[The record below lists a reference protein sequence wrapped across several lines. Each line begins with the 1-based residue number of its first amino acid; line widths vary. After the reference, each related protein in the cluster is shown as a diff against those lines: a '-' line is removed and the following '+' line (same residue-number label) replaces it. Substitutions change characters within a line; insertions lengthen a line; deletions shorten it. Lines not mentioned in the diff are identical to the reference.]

1 MARRGRARR
10 DKAWQGKDNFKT
22 KKMKELLKQNFS
34 KGDYI
39 TPEQIENELGQVPS
53 DFQLMAICQ
62 AFNDANSGVT
72 IKVEQGGIR
81 FLTDSEAS
89 NYNHNY
95 FGRHISALFRNHKK
109 MLSVDQRNL
118 SKDEVVQHKRRIDV
132 QASFIVGI
140 KDAARSLLPVKSYDS
155 GIKKLF

>member
-1 MARRGRARR
+1 
-10 DKAWQGKDNFKT
+10 
-22 KKMKELLKQNFS
+22 MKELLKKEFK

-39 TPEQIENELGQVPS
+39 TPEQIENELGQAPS
-53 DFQLMAICQ
+53 DFQLLAICQ

-118 SKDEVVQHKRRIDV
+118 SKNEVVQHKRRLEV
-132 QASFIVGI
+132 QSVFLTGI
-140 KDAARSLLPVKSYDS
+140 KDAARSVLPVKPYESN
-155 GIKKLF
+155 IKKLF